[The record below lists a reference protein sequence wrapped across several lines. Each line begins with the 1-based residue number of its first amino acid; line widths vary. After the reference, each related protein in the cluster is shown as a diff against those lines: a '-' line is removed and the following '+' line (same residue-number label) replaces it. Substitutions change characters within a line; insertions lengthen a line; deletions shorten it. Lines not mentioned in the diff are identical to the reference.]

1 MRHCGLFIYIVDLTL
16 IHPDLGAPFAAEYQK
31 ALQAAGEKVMLAR
44 LSHVVLPLNSMQ
56 PRSLSTRSASTFTTL
71 LKTKRNAMA
80 GRSHCHWHSWT
91 SRDTPLLARQRS
103 RRSHSSGQYADI
115 AHSRIS
121 TNSMRRSDFLP
132 AVVEFELQTPQPEY
146 FPYVLVERD
155 ESRLEVLKHMVY
167 DIEISFNQ
175 SFLG

>member
-1 MRHCGLFIYIVDLTL
+1 MYNRILVVAVDRSETSSLALREAIELAKDQHASLQIIYIVDLTL
-16 IHPDLGAPFAAEYQK
+16 IHPDLRAPFAAEYQK

-71 LKTKRNAMA
+71 LKTKQNAIA

-121 TNSMRRSDFLP
+121 TN
-132 AVVEFELQTPQPEY
+132 
-146 FPYVLVERD
+146 
-155 ESRLEVLKHMVY
+155 
-167 DIEISFNQ
+167 
-175 SFLG
+175 